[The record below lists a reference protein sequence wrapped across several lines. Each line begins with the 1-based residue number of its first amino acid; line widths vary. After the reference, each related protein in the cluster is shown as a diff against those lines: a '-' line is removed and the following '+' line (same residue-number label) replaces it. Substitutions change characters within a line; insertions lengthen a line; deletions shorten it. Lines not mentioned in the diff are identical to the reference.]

1 MSKPHTVIGIFSNS
15 TDNDSVDLGLKWY
28 LSTEDINFMFFND
41 LTNNKII
48 SQPGS
53 ETLKPLDLGKYQ
65 VKVVIDRDLA
75 KLFLDGALYY
85 QVTI

>member
-1 MSKPHTVIGIFSNS
+1 MVSKPHTVIGIFSYG
-15 TDNDSVDLGLKWY
+15 TDNDSVDLKWY
-28 LSTEDINFMFFND
+28 LSTEDFNFMFFND

-65 VKVVIDRDLA
+65 VKVVIDRD
-75 KLFLDGALYY
+75 
-85 QVTI
+85 

>member
-1 MSKPHTVIGIFSNS
+1 MSKPHTVIGIFSYG
-15 TDNDSVDLGLKWY
+15 TDDVSVDLKWY

-85 QVTI
+85 QATI